1 MKKLVLPLVLLSGLL
16 AAYFL
21 FFRKSREGD
30 NIFHV
35 PDPTAIGRIELETII
50 KGQSAKT
57 LTLKR
62 QTDNSWQVNDRYT
75 ALQPKVENF
84 LTYLGALRVY
94 QPIADKGQETSLGL
108 LKRNHTRVL
117 IEDRDGKELIHYL
130 VGPPDSPQK
139 SNIMMRE
146 DADRATRAM
155 SPSCTASMKTIGGS
169 ASSGTWRPTSSP
181 RSASNTRT
189 PRPASPSAGRRS
201 ARPGSS
207 APDSPPT
214 RRPTPTPRNSRARS
228 LPRALPTSPTPA
240 SSTPCSVAN
249 PTSAFITASW
259 TSSMAASC
267 SLSARKT
274 STTCLAIWRAAK
286 RPTPSSTTS
295 SIPSCPHAPISC
307 PRAVDRL
314 HDIPCRESA
323 LFFEACYSLK
333 TIFYLPW
340 GSYCL
345 ILHQRAKS

>member
-146 DADRATRAM
+146 DADRAYLVNRPGHEGYVSILYSVNENDWRERLIWNLEADQLAEI
-155 SPSCTASMKTIGGS
+155 SIQYPDSTASFTLSREALGAPWQLGSGQPANAQADAYTAQFKGKVFAESFADIAYPGIIDSLQRRQPDIRFHYRKLDQQHGSLLLFIRPENINNLFGYLEGGKEAYTIQHHVID
-169 ASSGTWRPTSSP
+169 PFLP
-181 RSASNTRT
+181 
-189 PRPASPSAGRRS
+189 
-201 ARPGSS
+201 
-207 APDSPPT
+207 
-214 RRPTPTPRNSRARS
+214 
-228 LPRALPTSPTPA
+228 PRAYFLP
-240 SSTPCSVAN
+240 
-249 PTSAFITASW
+249 
-259 TSSMAASC
+259 
-267 SLSARKT
+267 K
-274 STTCLAIWRAAK
+274 
-286 RPTPSSTTS
+286 
-295 SIPSCPHAPISC
+295 
-307 PRAVDRL
+307 
-314 HDIPCRESA
+314 
-323 LFFEACYSLK
+323 
-333 TIFYLPW
+333 
-340 GSYCL
+340 GS
-345 ILHQRAKS
+345 